1 MRQHM
6 GQFCVGIHR
15 QTILLV
21 TSIACV
27 NARSDRW
34 R

>member
-15 QTILLV
+15 ETIAGNQHCL
-21 TSIACV
+21 
-27 NARSDRW
+27 RERPQ